1 MPAVPAFMVQRGKP
15 YLECVL
21 KGIPPVVSAEE
32 VELGDHGDERQRRWR
47 EQKQAE
53 LDRSVW
59 QTQEA
64 VDRARTAQQ
73 QLATVASY
81 TCVCMS

>member
-1 MPAVPAFMVQRGKP
+1 MDQIHEHCACCACLYGAKGENP

-21 KGIPPVVSAEE
+21 KGMPPVVSAEL
-32 VELGDHGDERQRRWR
+32 VELGDHSNERQRRWR

-53 LDRSVW
+53 LDRSVQ
-59 QTQEA
+59 QTQET

-73 QLATVASY
+73 
-81 TCVCMS
+81 